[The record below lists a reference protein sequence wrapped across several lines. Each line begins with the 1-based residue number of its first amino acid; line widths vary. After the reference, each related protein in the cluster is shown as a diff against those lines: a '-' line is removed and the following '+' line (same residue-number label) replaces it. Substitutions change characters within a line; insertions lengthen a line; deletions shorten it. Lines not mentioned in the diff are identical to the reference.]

1 MEYKVSTD
9 KIIHLFGVQG
19 IVLFPRDEP
28 VAVSGESPSLRFLHE
43 VGLPH
48 DDVFLSRIDTTDPS
62 QDSALLGEALA
73 QQERPCPP
81 EAEKWLILGY
91 FLDSYLVLDP
101 ASEQVYAFPEGTNRY
116 FPVHRDVESLVY
128 ALCALQEFHLAR
140 DSADDKQVLA
150 EGMRS
155 KIEDVDGL
163 PFTDPLSEWNIIYEE
178 ILEGTW

>member
-1 MEYKVSTD
+1 MEHSISTD
-9 KIIHLFGVQG
+9 EIIHLFGVQG
-19 IVLFPRDEP
+19 IVFSPRDEQ
-28 VAVSGESPSLRFLHE
+28 AATSGESSSMRFLHE

-73 QQERPCPP
+73 QQDRPSPP
-81 EAEKWLILGY
+81 EVEKWLILGY
-91 FLDSYLVLDP
+91 FLDSFLVLDP
-101 ASEQVYAFPEGTNRY
+101 VSEQVYAFPEGTDRY

-140 DSADDKQVLA
+140 KSAECMQALA
-150 EGMRS
+150 EDMRS
-155 KIEDVDGL
+155 KIEDVDEL